1 MAGEPSPE
9 GERPAIG
16 ADGDGG
22 AHPDNSA
29 APPVSEAEALYT
41 LTPERE
47 QKIIAALDTAD
58 IQAVR
63 TLIADLDY
71 AETADLIEHLEADKR
86 PLLIDAI
93 REKFDPVVLTE
104 LDEAVCA
111 EVVDHLGVP
120 SLARAIARLESDDAL
135 ELLSSLDEP
144 RQRQVMR
151 AIPASLRALLEEGL
165 SFPEASAGRLMQ
177 RNLVAVP
184 TLWTV
189 GEVIDFMR
197 DNDDLPHDFYDIFV
211 VDPGYRLVGSL
222 PLNRL
227 LRSKRPVRIKDLMEV
242 DLAAVRATDDQED
255 VARLF
260 SNKDIVSAPVVDSH
274 NRLIGVITVDDVV
287 DVIEEEAE
295 EDLMRLAG
303 VRETDIYD
311 APLITTRKRLRWLLI
326 NIITAVIASNV
337 ISLFEATI
345 EQVVALA
352 VLMPIVASMG
362 GNAGTQTLAIAVR
375 ALATKD
381 LTSSNALRVVG
392 KEIAV
397 GALNGAIFA
406 VIAGGIAWAWFG
418 QIEIGAVIGSA
429 MLVNLICA
437 GFAGAAIP
445 VALARIG
452 VDPAVASGVFLT
464 TVTDV
469 VGFFAFLGLA
479 TWVLL

>member
-1 MAGEPSPE
+1 MPP
-9 GERPAIG
+9 GER
-16 ADGDGG
+16 
-22 AHPDNSA
+22 A
-29 APPVSEAEALYT
+29 AGVESEELYT
-41 LTPERE
+41 LTPDFEARVVE
-47 QKIIAALDTAD
+47 ALDAQD
-58 IQAVR
+58 VPVICALV
-63 TLIADLDY
+63 DELDY
-71 AETADLIEHLEADKR
+71 AETADLIEHLDPDNR
-86 PLLIDAI
+86 IRLIEAI
-93 REKFDPVVLTE
+93 REIFDPVVLTE
-104 LDEAVCA
+104 LDETVCA

-120 SLARAIARLESDDAL
+120 ALARALARLESDDAL
-135 ELLSSLDEP
+135 ELLSTLDEA

-177 RNLVAVP
+177 RKLVAVP

-197 DNDDLPHDFYDIFV
+197 ETDDLPNDFYDIFV
-211 VDPGYRLVGSL
+211 VDPGHRLVGSL
-222 PLNRL
+222 PLNLL
-227 LRSKRPVRIKDLMEV
+227 LRSKRPVLIKDIMEPDV
-242 DLAAVRATDDQED
+242 VPVRATADQED

-260 SNKDIVSAPVVDSH
+260 SNKDIVSAPVVDAH

-303 VRETDIYD
+303 VRATDIYD
-311 APLITTRKRLRWLLI
+311 PAVITTRKRSRWLTI
-326 NIITAVIASNV
+326 NIFTAVIASNV
-337 ISLFEATI
+337 IALFQATI
-345 EQVVALA
+345 EQIVALA

-362 GNAGTQTLAIAVR
+362 GNAGTQTLAVAVR

-381 LTSSNALRVVG
+381 LTPSNAMRIIG
-392 KEIAV
+392 KEVAV
-397 GALNGAIFA
+397 GALNGVIFA
-406 VIAGGIAWAWFG
+406 TIVGAVAWAWFG
-418 QIEIGAVIGSA
+418 QVAIGAVIA
-429 MLVNLICA
+429 MAMVVNLIAA
-437 GFAGAAIP
+437 GFAGVAIP
-445 VALARIG
+445 VALSRLG